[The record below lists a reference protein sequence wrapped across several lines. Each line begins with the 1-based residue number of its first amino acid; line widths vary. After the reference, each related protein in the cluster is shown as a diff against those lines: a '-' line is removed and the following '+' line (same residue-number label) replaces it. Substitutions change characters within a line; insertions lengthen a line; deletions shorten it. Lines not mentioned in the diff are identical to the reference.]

1 MKWTLEILID
11 CALMQPTLQKTCITK
26 RKRITIQ
33 NNEKIQKHVFGG
45 IDVFQS
51 LMNCWLKSHIE

>member
-45 IDVFQS
+45 ICLPIFNE
-51 LMNCWLKSHIE
+51 LLAEEPH